1 MSIADEIAKLEEL
14 HRSGALSDREF
25 ADAKNKLIHPVGS
38 AFSGWS
44 GGSALDGE
52 VAEQRTRTWAMLVHL
67 SQLLGYTALPVLGLA
82 APILIW
88 QLMKGSLPGIDEH
101 GKIVVN
107 WMISSFIYLVIFAIL
122 SIVFVGIP
130 FLIAL
135 LIAMVVFPIIGGLKA
150 NNGEAWKYP
159 LSITFFE

>member
-1 MSIADEIAKLEEL
+1 
-14 HRSGALSDREF
+14 
-25 ADAKNKLIHPVGS
+25 
-38 AFSGWS
+38 
-44 GGSALDGE
+44 LDGE

-130 FLIAL
+130 LLIAL